1 MFQGIAQFAMQGRW
15 QAAVMTAMLSIAAMI
30 LPPVNYLAS
39 GVISLTTLRMGPR
52 EGASVVTATLI
63 VFALLAGF
71 LLGQVWVVAV
81 ILLTSW
87 LPVFL
92 ATLTLGYTRSLAAGV
107 LTATAVGLVV
117 VIAQHL
123 FLSNPAEWW
132 FDKVAPALQQ
142 MHQQGNWQI
151 TMEQLEKM
159 ANQLA
164 VWMPG
169 MMAAGISLN
178 ALLGLFIGR
187 SWQAK
192 LYNPGGFGSEFRQL
206 RLGKAAAIAAVIP
219 MAVTATSVTDVVPVV
234 ADCLFV
240 ALLALTI
247 QGLAILHAIVHDKQ
261 KSKFW
266 LVLTYVLLV
275 ILLPQM
281 MMILSTIA
289 VLDQWFN
296 FRKLSK

>member
-15 QAAVMTAMLSIAAMI
+15 QAALMTALLSIAAVI

-107 LTATAVGLVV
+107 LSATAVGLVV
-117 VIAQHL
+117 VMMQHL

-132 FDKVAPALQQ
+132 FGKVAPVLQQ
-142 MHQQGNWQI
+142 MHQQGSLDI
-151 TMEQLEKM
+151 SLEQLEKI

-192 LYNPGGFGSEFRQL
+192 LFNPGGFSLEFRQL
-206 RLGKAAAIAAVIP
+206 RLGKVAVIVAVIP
-219 MAVTATSVTDVVPVV
+219 IVVTAMSIADGLSVI
-234 ADCLFV
+234 ANCLFV
-240 ALLALTI
+240 VLLALTI
-247 QGLAILHAIVHDKQ
+247 QGLAILHAIIHDKQ
-261 KSKFW
+261 KSKIW
-266 LVLTYVLLV
+266 LVITYILLV

-281 MMILSTIA
+281 MMILSTLA